1 MNNAK
6 KVYKI
11 IFLAIFLSCLSTGC
25 EDDALLSPQA
35 VDEDEGGSY
44 GLLIFSKDGK
54 SNASLE
60 NPEIF

>member
-11 IFLAIFLSCLSTGC
+11 IFLAIFLLFISNGC
-25 EDDALLSPQA
+25 EDDAILSPQA

-54 SNASLE
+54 GDDSSV